1 MLSLVDQRDTSM
13 ISHRTLRRNITVVPQ
28 DPLVIDGTLREN
40 VDLSGSKTDAEI
52 WEGIES
58 AQVGYPYPARS
69 SPG

>member
-1 MLSLVDQRDTSM
+1 M
-13 ISHRTLRRNITVVPQ
+13 ISHRALRRNITVVPQ

-52 WEGIES
+52 WEAIES
-58 AQVGYPYPARS
+58 AQVSYPYPARS

>member
-1 MLSLVDQRDTSM
+1 M

-52 WEGIES
+52 WEAIES
-58 AQVGYPYPARS
+58 AQVSYPSPTVQLPANKFRL
-69 SPG
+69 PFL